1 MDVRKYEGSGVAAKE
16 RTIFV
21 GGIPLSSTLQQV
33 KDYLSTFDKVQHIQ
47 LPRHRDSGILKGYAK
62 AVLATSEGVQRV
74 VSLPFHRI
82 GGLKVGIMQWT
93 NKHSY
98 LKKKDQEGER
108 KVHVRITYAH
118 REKDLLRYFRTY
130 GEVEDLSIRT
140 YPGTTISRNFCYVTF
155 ESVEGA
161 KLVLK
166 NSPHLISNDYV
177 YCELSIRPINKNQPE
192 NANYSRNNSANEA
205 TEYGLD
211 HLHKYKKQFNEKRL
225 QKSEYSDLLA
235 QSSIAGINNQK
246 AFCDFE
252 NEITHKRIEEGIPH
266 TYDSHHYSQQPRSER
281 KYKYKLGK
289 ARGDMDIH
297 HVYPFKREK
306 PGNMTRLPKS
316 EHNIDESMN
325 SLIKPTSSRYQISSR
340 MRVSRNHYIPGNLL
354 YKVRIGS

>member
-1 MDVRKYEGSGVAAKE
+1 MDVRKYGGSGVAAKE

-33 KDYLSTFDKVQHIQ
+33 KDYLSTFDKVQYIQ

-62 AVLATSEGVQRV
+62 AVLATAEGVQGI

-98 LKKKDQEGER
+98 LNKKDQERER

-130 GEVEDLSIRT
+130 GKVEDLSIRT

-155 ESVEGA
+155 ESVEAA
-161 KLVLK
+161 KLVLQ
-166 NSPHLISNDYV
+166 NSPHFISNDYV
-177 YCELSIRPINKNQPE
+177 YCELSIRPINKNKPE

-205 TEYGLD
+205 TEYGFD
-211 HLHKYKKQFNEKRL
+211 HLHKYKKQFEKERS
-225 QKSEYSDLLA
+225 QKSEYLDFLP
-235 QSSIAGINNQK
+235 QSSVAGINNEK
-246 AFCDFE
+246 AFCDTE
-252 NEITHKRIEEGIPH
+252 NELSHKRIEECIPH
-266 TYDSHHYSQQPRSER
+266 TNDSQHYSQQPRLQR
-281 KYKYKLGK
+281 KNNYNLGK
-289 ARGDMDIH
+289 ARVDIDIPH
-297 HVYPFKREK
+297 AHSFKIEK
-306 PGNMTRLPKS
+306 PGNLIRFPKS

-325 SLIKPTSSRYQISSR
+325 SCVKPTSSRYHTSSR
-340 MRVSRNHYIPGNLL
+340 MLVSRNHYIPGNLL
-354 YKVRIGS
+354 YKVRIGA